1 MTVRCLEIFF
11 QQLGIPEPQ
20 INLGVGSGSQAVQ
33 TAAIM
38 VGYEKVLMQNGPDM
52 CIVVG
57 DVNSTMACAIAA
69 KSDCLVSHVEAGIR
83 SGDISMPEEINRIVT
98 DSITD
103 YFFTTSKTAS
113 DNLLKFGAN
122 PKSVFL
128 VGNTM
133 IDTLVQNL
141 SRLIPPE
148 VWNEHELQHS
158 NYFVLTLHR
167 PDNVD
172 QEAKLHA
179 FDPTNFGSIK
189 RSYLYFPCTSTN
201 GDNT

>member
-1 MTVRCLEIFF
+1 MKIAPILRAFSTQKLRSLDIELRLIHTGQHYDSTMSGDFF

-38 VGYEKVLMQNGPDM
+38 VGYEKVLMQNRPDM

-69 KSDCLVSHVEAGIR
+69 KKSDCLVSHVEAGIR

-103 YFFTTSKTAS
+103 YF
-113 DNLLKFGAN
+113 LLH
-122 PKSVFL
+122 
-128 VGNTM
+128 
-133 IDTLVQNL
+133 Q
-141 SRLIPPE
+141 
-148 VWNEHELQHS
+148 
-158 NYFVLTLHR
+158 
-167 PDNVD
+167 
-172 QEAKLHA
+172 KLL
-179 FDPTNFGSIK
+179 PIIS
-189 RSYLYFPCTSTN
+189 
-201 GDNT
+201 